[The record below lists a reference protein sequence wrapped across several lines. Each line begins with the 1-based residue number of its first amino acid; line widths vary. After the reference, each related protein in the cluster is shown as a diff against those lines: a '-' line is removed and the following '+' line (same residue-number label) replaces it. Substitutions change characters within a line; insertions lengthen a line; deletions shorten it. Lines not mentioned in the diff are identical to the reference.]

1 MASGGWFAGL
11 LYDHFG
17 YYATAFAAG
26 LIFNAVNLVLIG
38 ALVWRRCEP
47 GRTAARDGV
56 GWSAWQRASERYAA
70 SRPTRSRRR
79 P

>member
-17 YYATAFAAG
+17 YYAPAFGAG

-38 ALVWRRCEP
+38 TLVIRRSGWLRGTP
-47 GRTAARDGV
+47 AAPAYG
-56 GWSAWQRASERYAA
+56 
-70 SRPTRSRRR
+70 
-79 P
+79 